1 MAKIID
7 GESIAQKLKDKL
19 KQEAQELSDACISPK
34 LAAVLATDN
43 KGAHIYASSQSRSCS
58 EVGIEYQLVELSP
71 TSSQL
76 ELLDAVDSLN
86 QDNSVH
92 GIIIQ
97 LPLPTGVDARKLQA
111 HIAPVKDVEGISAVN
126 QGGVIQAPQPF
137 FRKPAEGEE
146 GYQDWLSRSLSW
158 PLPTPAPCTA
168 VGMME
173 LIRSLE
179 IDLYGMEAV
188 VVGHSEI
195 VGKPMALL
203 LMAHF
208 CTTTVCHI
216 ATRNLA
222 EHTRRADLIVVGVG
236 KPGLITADMVK
247 PGAIV
252 IDAGIN
258 RIKVQDDSGK
268 AKSKVVG
275 DVDFDSVKEVA
286 GHITPVPGGVGPMT
300 TATLLKNTLES
311 AKASVERQGQVKVDN
326 HKG

>member
-7 GESIAQKLKDKL
+7 GESIAQRVKDNL
-19 KQEAQELSDACISPK
+19 KQGVQELSAVGIHPK
-34 LAAVLATDN
+34 LAAVLATEN
-43 KGAHIYASSQSRSCS
+43 KGAHIYAASQARSCS
-58 EVGIEYQLVELSP
+58 EVGVNYELIELSP
-71 TSSQL
+71 TSNER
-76 ELLDAVDSLN
+76 ELLAAVDGLN
-86 QDNSVH
+86 RDENVH

-97 LPLPTGVDARKLQA
+97 LPLPPDMNARKLQA
-111 HIAPVKDVEGISAVN
+111 HIAPAKDVEGISAVN

-168 VGMME
+168 IGMMH
-173 LIRSLE
+173 LIRSLGK
-179 IDLYGMEAV
+179 DLYGMEAV

-216 ATRNLA
+216 ATQNLPQ
-222 EHTRRADLIVVGVG
+222 HTIRADLLVVGVG

-252 IDAGIN
+252 VDAGIN
-258 RIKVQDDSGK
+258 RIKVQDESGK
-268 AKSKVVG
+268 KKSKVVG
-275 DVDFDSVKEVA
+275 DVDFDSVKDVA
-286 GHITPVPGGVGPMT
+286 GYITPVPGGVGPMT
-300 TATLLKNTLES
+300 TAMLLRNTVES
-311 AKASVERQGQVKVDN
+311 AKTITAKREN
-326 HKG
+326 TT